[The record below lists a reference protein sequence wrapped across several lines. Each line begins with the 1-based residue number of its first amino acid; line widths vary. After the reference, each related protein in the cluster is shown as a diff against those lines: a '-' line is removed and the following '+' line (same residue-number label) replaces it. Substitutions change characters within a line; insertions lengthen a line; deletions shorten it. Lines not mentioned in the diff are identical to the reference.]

1 MPTRTENTKQTTDAA
16 RKRQTI
22 QPVGQ
27 DLVLLQEQIPSL
39 TQSVQRAI
47 WDPGHASPAD
57 ILALQHAAGNHA
69 VSHLIQTK
77 LTVGPA
83 GDRYEQ
89 EADRVAEQVL
99 TMPLPSPAR
108 RGAGGEVQRQEEE
121 ELQAKPVAA
130 TITPLVQRQEEEDL
144 QAKPLVQRQDEEE
157 LQAKRW
163 VQRQDEEELQAK
175 RWVQRQDEEEL
186 QAKPL
191 VQRQDEE
198 ELQAKPIVRRQADGG
213 FEAGPELEGRLAAR
227 KGSGNPLSQE
237 TRAFMEPRLGA
248 DFSGV
253 RVHSGSEAGQMSKE
267 LKAQAFTHGQDIY
280 LGAGRYDPD
289 TDAGKRLLA
298 HELTHVVQQTGTEQA
313 RIQRWPWGKKKK
325 KEEGFAIVRTE
336 GPSGQVGKPMEP
348 KVDVSYSTPSHDP
361 VVFFGNAEWT
371 DHFLKWAVDKGY
383 AKDISR
389 PVIEVFVEANRR
401 RIDADTLTRQEALD
415 FADDVLGPRASD
427 PQVQQIIASRSGE
440 GGGLESLRSKLATDQ
455 AFEEKPYGGRKILGG
470 KATKLYYKV
479 LDLFNG
485 YRTWLGTP
493 EGQADATRPLTAA
506 PPTAAPLP
514 HATRLAIGGH
524 RPEQPSGPAPRKL
537 PPPPVPSR
545 EGRPQLPERRP
556 LPAPPGSWTRG
567 TKMST
572 GPVDPRLNT
581 RQMAILR
588 NVQARAERE
597 SAKNVEKAKA
607 KLRQCD
613 ILEDDLDQTL
623 ARLIDYIRKAPT
635 TITFTPSHSEFAL
648 YERLGGRTPIWAKP
662 ISGLAGEE
670 REAHMRHLKRRQEV
684 EEKYFGT
691 QDYPLESGR
700 KLDRPGYAAANVGE
714 AVSGA
719 AEQYGSSYL
728 VLKEQVKERSTYS
741 HKDTFAA
748 SEAIENIGTL
758 AHLEGVVADMN
769 VEKIKTLLSFIS
781 GEKDPR
787 GLGENEYIEVHIHGP
802 VEWRRDVAKVVID
815 RATVPEGSLLEKH
828 LLRFAKSYDLQV
840 EYYNFANWKKIA
852 LDRGIK
858 AANVAEAPK
867 SLQEREVKIGGPEL
881 RQPGTMI
888 KIAVDQTAK
897 TVAIEKPTKEEPGS
911 PVKAAPAGTVRT
923 LAQRLEKDIKFGPQ
937 TS

>member
-1 MPTRTENTKQTTDAA
+1 MPTRKENTKQSSDAA

-27 DLVLLQEQIPSL
+27 DLVLLQEHILPL

-47 WDPGHASPAD
+47 WDPSHASPSD
-57 ILALQHAAGNHA
+57 ILALQHAAGNRT

-77 LTVGPA
+77 LTVGPV

-89 EADRVAEQVL
+89 EADRVAEQVM
-99 TMPLPSPAR
+99 TMPFPSPAR
-108 RGAGGEVQRQEEE
+108 GGAGGGVQRQDEEE
-121 ELQAKPVAA
+121 ELQAKPLAA
-130 TITPLVQRQEEEDL
+130 TITPLVQRQEEEEEL
-144 QAKPLVQRQDEEE
+144 QMKPVAAQQVVQRQEEEELQMQPLQRQDEEE
-157 LQAKRW
+157 ELQMASLQRQEEEAELQMKPVAAQQV
-163 VQRQDEEELQAK
+163 VQRQA
-175 RWVQRQDEEEL
+175 
-186 QAKPL
+186 
-191 VQRQDEE
+191 
-198 ELQAKPIVRRQADGG
+198 GG
-213 FEAGPELEGRLAAR
+213 SFEAGPELENSLAVH
-227 KGSGNPLSQE
+227 KGSGSPLSEE
-237 TRAFMEPRLGA
+237 TRAFMEPRFGA

-267 LKAQAFTHGQDIY
+267 LHAQAFTHGQDIY
-280 LGAGRYDPD
+280 LGTGRYDPE

-298 HELTHVVQQTGTEQA
+298 HELTHVVQQTGSEQA

-325 KEEGFAIVRTE
+325 KKESFAIVRTE

-361 VVFFGNAEWT
+361 VVFFGNTDWT
-371 DHFLKWAVDKGY
+371 DHFLKWAGEKGY
-383 AKDISR
+383 AGDISR
-389 PVIEVFVEANRR
+389 PVIEVFVEANKR

-427 PQVQQIIASRSGE
+427 PQVQQILASRSGE

-514 HATRLAIGGH
+514 HATRIAIGGH
-524 RPEQPSGPAPRKL
+524 RPKQPSGPAPRKL

-545 EGRPQLPERRP
+545 EGRRQLPERRP

-572 GPVDPRLNT
+572 GLVDPRLNT